1 MKKSFFNKIL
11 LKIFYCLSFIVI
23 GMEIGFLVTSDKV
36 EASPV
41 PTAEAETQILA
52 LKEIKASGE
61 QVYVLTSASELVQ
74 IEKSIAERTQA
85 EGIEE
90 TIAEETQAEDME
102 EVIAEEELTAKE
114 PEIATMKGLALS
126 EEQVDLISRRMV
138 ELVVEDFGPIP
149 GAECVKEPV
158 EQGALLADASF
169 EEAIQ
174 PTTTLSIRST
184 KVLLQYAGSID
195 YDAILQ
201 GPVIYDFGPEG
212 IHALECVVW
221 HEARGEPFDGQ
232 VAVAAS
238 AINRLYS
245 NCPWFDDKSSIIGVL
260 SEPYQ
265 FAYLEVSDADLATC
279 PNVSRAVQAAIRGAD
294 PTVCEAFP
302 DGAMWYYNPEGTSET
317 FPEADYELVIGH
329 HHFHNYGYK
338 WKQ

>member
-1 MKKSFFNKIL
+1 MKSWEKALRKIKFL
-11 LKIFYCLSFIVI
+11 
-23 GMEIGFLVTSDKV
+23 GFLCLFAASIGAAINGFVTDAEV
-36 EASPV
+36 ATMEETNIPASEMV
-41 PTAEAETQILA
+41 LT
-52 LKEIKASGE
+52 KEVKASGE
-61 QVYVLTSASELVQ
+61 IIFRLVPADEVGV
-74 IEKSIAERTQA
+74 IT
-85 EGIEE
+85 
-90 TIAEETQAEDME
+90 E
-102 EVIAEEELTAKE
+102 EVILDGEEPEEKAAKATAQKQRQKRLPVAWEEEETAEELE
-114 PEIATMKGLALS
+114 
-126 EEQVDLISRRMV
+126 
-138 ELVVEDFGPIP
+138 
-149 GAECVKEPV
+149 
-158 EQGALLADASF
+158 
-169 EEAIQ
+169 EEAVSYVPEKQ
-174 PTTTLSIRST
+174 PTVFVQATSNKTVE
-184 KVLLQYAGSID
+184 KYAGSID

-212 IHALECVVW
+212 ELALEWVVW
-221 HEARGEPFDGQ
+221 HESRGEPFDDQ

-329 HHFHNYGYK
+329 HRFHNYGYK